1 MVKIS
6 IKSENIFNFGGIY
19 HVADKFDQTIGGT
32 IVETLEKR
40 CSINA
45 V

>member
-32 IVETLEKR
+32 IVETLLYKR
-40 CSINA
+40 CLS

>member
-32 IVETLEKR
+32 IVETFLYK
-40 CSINA
+40 CCLS